1 MKQYFFHIADDEVEI
16 RDNEGV
22 FLPEGEDIAEFCRK
36 LILSVASEDNW
47 AGDSAITHTVTV
59 ADANGNEVLTVPV
72 GDALSEAPEARL
84 VHIAPREADRNTTPA
99 PRSDFH

>member
-22 FLPEGEDIAEFCRK
+22 FLPEGEDIADFCRK

-72 GDALSEAPEARL
+72 GDTFAEAPEAKLVRL
-84 VHIAPREADRNTTPA
+84 EQREADRTPTQA

>member
-16 RDNEGV
+16 RDDEGV
-22 FLPEGEDIAEFCRK
+22 FLPEGEDIADFCRE

-47 AGDSAITHTVTV
+47 SGGTSNFHTVTV

-72 GDALSEAPEARL
+72 GDPFAETPDAKLARMGL
-84 VHIAPREADRNTTPA
+84 REAEGTPA
-99 PRSDFH
+99 PATRYDFH

>member
-1 MKQYFFHIADDEVEI
+1 MKQYFFHIADGEVEI

-22 FLPEGEDIAEFCRK
+22 FLPEGEDIASFCRT

-47 AGDSAITHTVTV
+47 SRDTSIVHTVTV
-59 ADANGNEVLTVPV
+59 ADASGNEVLTVPV
-72 GDALSEAPEARL
+72 SASLAEAPEAKLARMER
-84 VHIAPREADRNTTPA
+84 REVDRTSNQA

>member
-22 FLPEGEDIAEFCRK
+22 FLPEGEDIADFCRQ

-47 AGDSAITHTVTV
+47 SADRSITHTVTV

-72 GDALSEAPEARL
+72 GDAFAGAQDAPLA
-84 VHIAPREADRNTTPA
+84 HIAPHDADSMPITV
-99 PRSDFH
+99 PRSGFH